1 MTQELNKILF
11 DNLPLFDQ
19 LLTFQTKEHLERTCH
34 PIWRFLIFGV
44 KQYVVIDTYS
54 AVSTVDISHI
64 ARVLVEVVT
73 VGTRVARL
81 THAAFSAVDHN
92 VPLQKSEIKTFQVKK
107 NSQKSSRQAHLD
119 KALGGR

>member
-1 MTQELNKILF
+1 MG
-11 DNLPLFDQ
+11 
-19 LLTFQTKEHLERTCH
+19 RTCH
-34 PIWRFLIFGV
+34 PIWWFFILGV
-44 KQYVVIDTYS
+44 EQYVVIDTCS

-81 THAAFSAVDHN
+81 THAAFGAVDHN

-107 NSQKSSRQAHLD
+107 QPEKLETGTL
-119 KALGGR
+119 K

>member
-1 MTQELNKILF
+1 M
-11 DNLPLFDQ
+11 
-19 LLTFQTKEHLERTCH
+19 LLIISRYTYDITFQTKEHLERTCH

-92 VPLQKSEIKTFQVKK
+92 APSQNSEIIIKK
-107 NSQKSSRQAHLD
+107 SFNSKKPEKLETGTL
-119 KALGGR
+119 K